1 MRFAIFGTGGVGGYF
16 GGKLAAA
23 GEDVTFIA
31 RGEHLRAICEHG
43 LRVESIKGDFKIH
56 PAKATHDPSALG
68 PVDVV
73 ILGVKA
79 WQVPEAARAMLPILH
94 PGTVV
99 LPLQNGVE
107 AADDLAEILGRER
120 VLGGLAKV
128 FSSVAG
134 PGLIRH
140 VAGPGSITLGELDR
154 RPSERAKG
162 LLEVFGRAGIPG
174 DMPGDI
180 HLALWEKFLFIAS
193 FGGLSSVTRAPIGIL
208 RSLPETRRMLEQGME
223 EVLAVGRGLKIPL
236 ADEAKARAMAML
248 DALPQGATPSLQ
260 RDIIAGRPSE
270 LEAWCGAVVRLGK
283 KAGVPTPLNAIL
295 YYCLLPMEQ
304 RARGHLQFPE

>member
-16 GGKLAAA
+16 GGKLAGA

-31 RGEHLRAICEHG
+31 RGEHLRAIQEKG
-43 LRVESIKGDFKIH
+43 LRVESIRGDFRIH
-56 PAKATHDPSALG
+56 PAKATNDPSTTG

-79 WQVPEAARAMLPILH
+79 WQVPEAAQAMLPIID
-94 PGTVV
+94 PGTIV

-107 AADDLAEILGRER
+107 AADDLAQVLGRER

-128 FSSVAG
+128 FSFIAE

-140 VAGPGSITLGELDR
+140 VAGPGSITLGELDNQ
-154 RPSERAKG
+154 PTKRAKG
-162 LLEVFGRAGIPG
+162 LLEVLARAGIPA
-174 DMPGDI
+174 DLPGDI
-180 HLALWEKFLFIAS
+180 HLALWEKLLFISS

-208 RSLPETRRMLEQGME
+208 RRLPETRRMLEQGME
-223 EVLAVGRGLKIPL
+223 EVLAVARGLKIAL
-236 ADEAKARAMAML
+236 ADEAKDRAMAML
-248 DALPQGATPSLQ
+248 DALPQAATPSLQ

-270 LEAWCGAVVRLGK
+270 LEAWSGVVVRLGK
-283 KAGVPTPLNAIL
+283 KAGVSTPLNAFL
-295 YYCLLPMEQ
+295 YYCLLPLEK
-304 RARGHLQFPE
+304 RARAQLDFPP